1 MTELSD
7 LPPEVLQIVFS
18 CLPLQT
24 LLTTCT
30 RVCSQWRDIISEKKF
45 LQWRKLYYRYKADSE
60 LNFQDVTD
68 EEQPRPLE
76 LNHPA
81 LLLRDLQTKLGE
93 NSPVLSC
100 DIALLLSFSQEM
112 YRTEKRSRMFSCI
125 THHPQHSLAVETL
138 TSAGSPSSPVVAT
151 TWLTLT
157 SCDVWSI
164 RTIVRIL
171 LSSNSEAT
179 TADITEYLYML
190 ATLLLYYERVQ
201 NLPSRFHYIVF
212 HALYFLENDW
222 AVTPVKDSTPATVSG
237 KKNAVQNR
245 IIFPFQ

>member
-1 MTELSD
+1 MVELSD
-7 LPPEVLQIVFS
+7 PPPEVLQ
-18 CLPLQT
+18 
-24 LLTTCT
+24 
-30 RVCSQWRDIISEKKF
+30 WRN
-45 LQWRKLYYRYKADSE
+45 LYYRYKADSE
-60 LNFQDVTD
+60 L
-68 EEQPRPLE
+68 PLE

-81 LLLRDLQTKLGE
+81 LLLRDLKTKLGE
-93 NSPVLSC
+93 DSPVLSC

-190 ATLLLYYERVQ
+190 ATLLLYYERVL

-212 HALYFLENDW
+212 HALYFLEND
-222 AVTPVKDSTPATVSG
+222 
-237 KKNAVQNR
+237 
-245 IIFPFQ
+245 